1 MKRTIDYLHRANSWA
16 VIAVLAL
23 IGWLI
28 DSLLWFLETHPLTG
42 AGLLTYLSHSWYALP
57 LLVAIF
63 VVLRLRR
70 PSELLSLTIYDER
83 GLPVYRQ
90 GDFWLEESVLAP
102 ILSSFEG
109 TTRDDGLHRLK
120 LPSGTSVYFL
130 RQGALTLVACFSGL
144 PRPAQLEEG
153 LRLLQQEAPLTE
165 DLLRDLPPDVAAL
178 TANLLSAPIERDL
191 LTYLSSHRQV
201 AMTAVDLAGDVGH
214 TEGEVASALENL
226 ERLALVHRQYV
237 CDMTFYRLTGDET
250 WLGRLDQFIAWR
262 VGWLGRARRVEQLVG
277 PAHLATDTVGRSR
290 ANGRIH

>member
-1 MKRTIDYLHRANSWA
+1 MKQLIDYLRRANSWA
-16 VIAVLAL
+16 AIAVLAL

-42 AGLLTYLSHSWYALP
+42 AGLLNYLSHSWYALP
-57 LLVAIF
+57 LLVAIL

-102 ILSSFEG
+102 ILYSLEG

-130 RQGALTLVACFSGL
+130 RQGALTLVACFSGP

-153 LRLLQQEAPLTE
+153 LRLLQQEAPPTE

-178 TANLLSAPIERDL
+178 TANLLSAPVERDV
-191 LTYLSSHRQV
+191 LTYLSSHRRV
-201 AMTAVDLAGDVGH
+201 AMTAADLAGIVGH
-214 TEGEVASALENL
+214 GEGDVTSALENL
-226 ERLALVHRQYV
+226 ERLTLVHRQFV
-237 CDMTFYRLTGDET
+237 CDMTVYRLTDDET
-250 WLGRLDQFIAWR
+250 WLARLDQFIDWR
-262 VGWLGRARRVEQLVG
+262 VGWLARAHRVERLVG
-277 PAHLATDTVGRSR
+277 PAYLAIDKVGESQV
-290 ANGRIH
+290 NGRTN

>member
-1 MKRTIDYLHRANSWA
+1 MKRMIDDLRRANSWA
-16 VIAVLAL
+16 AIAALAL

-130 RQGALTLVACFSGL
+130 RQGALTLVACFSGP
-144 PRPAQLEEG
+144 PRPSQLEEG
-153 LRLLQQEAPLTE
+153 LSLLQQKGAPTE

-178 TANLLSAPIERDL
+178 TANLLSAPVERDL

-201 AMTAVDLAGDVGH
+201 AMTAVDLAGNVGH
-214 TEGEVASALENL
+214 AEGAVTSALENL
-226 ERLALVHRQYV
+226 EQLTLVHRQCV

-250 WLGRLDQFIAWR
+250 WLARLDQFVAWR
-262 VGWLGRARRVEQLVG
+262 VGWLARARRVEQLVG
-277 PAHLATDTVGRSR
+277 PAHLAMDPVGGLR
-290 ANGRIH
+290 ANGRLH

>member
-1 MKRTIDYLHRANSWA
+1 MKRMIDYLRRANSWA
-16 VIAVLAL
+16 AIAVLAL

-42 AGLLTYLSHSWYALP
+42 AGLLSYLSHSWYALP

-83 GLPVYRQ
+83 GLPAYRQ

-102 ILSSFEG
+102 ILYSLEG

-130 RQGALTLVACFSGL
+130 RQGALTLVACFSGP
-144 PRPAQLEEG
+144 PRPAQLEQG
-153 LRLLQQEAPLTE
+153 LRLLQQEALPTE

-178 TANLLSAPIERDL
+178 TANLLSAPVERDL
-191 LTYLSSHRQV
+191 LTYLSSHRRV
-201 AMTAVDLAGDVGH
+201 AMTAADLAGNVGH
-214 TEGEVASALENL
+214 TEGEVVSALESL
-226 ERLALVHRQYV
+226 ERLTLVNRQYV
-237 CDMTFYRLTGDET
+237 CDMTLYRLTGDET
-250 WLGRLDQFIAWR
+250 WLARLDQFLVWR
-262 VGWLGRARRVEQLVG
+262 VGWLARAHRVEQLVG
-277 PAHLATDTVGRSR
+277 PANLATDKSGGWQV
-290 ANGRIH
+290 NGRIN